1 MNCHECAIEGKD
13 VPAVATCRH
22 CGVGLCP
29 DDLREALSYRVGGTV
44 MGCRHD
50 LTAAPRLSTLTRDAH
65 EELLLRM
72 AETASERPSEPRR

>member
-1 MNCHECAIEGKD
+1 MNCHECAIAGET

-22 CGVGLCP
+22 CGAGLCA

-50 LTAAPRLSTLTRDAH
+50 LAAASRLSTVTLAAH
-65 EELLLRM
+65 EELLMRM
-72 AETASERPSEPRR
+72 AETASERPSELRG